1 MNGKAKLTLHCFL
14 SSILLEILCALCKSS
29 RIAFRLYFLGT
40 ADHQWSRKNK
50 KLRNPRPKQSS
61 YNYSEVPI
69 INWSSVQSI
78 DISPL
83 EHGVKQY
90 FAARNKY
97 IKKYIVAEFENLYSF
112 VDKAISPDNKENFH
126 EFLMSATN
134 TFTQNVCRSKDS
146 RYNS

>member
-1 MNGKAKLTLHCFL
+1 M
-14 SSILLEILCALCKSS
+14 
-29 RIAFRLYFLGT
+29 
-40 ADHQWSRKNK
+40 
-50 KLRNPRPKQSS
+50 
-61 YNYSEVPI
+61 
-69 INWSSVQSI
+69 QSI